1 MGLETG
7 TFIDD
12 LVDTNPPSNDLASQG
27 DDHIRLL
34 KTVLKN
40 TFPNANKAFRL
51 PRADGDNNDVS
62 FDGSEQNMLY
72 FADASGGA
80 LTVTLPTL
88 DSGDAGWE
96 CSIIKSDDSANPVFI
111 APPSGSIRS
120 GSLSLDYT
128 RRGIPRSRTRVW
140 WDGGQWYADRVV
152 GVPVGSLI
160 PFVGADLPVGYV
172 WPNGQTLN
180 TDDYPDYADVRG
192 SGTTPD
198 HRGRVTA
205 GKDDMGGVAAGNL
218 TDIIDGTVLGETGD
232 SAEFFTIGQDNIPN
246 YNLPSHTH
254 AVQYSQLTKQQGP
267 NTSFN
272 ALLSLGPSGANASAN
287 TDSATQNSGG
297 SDDPF
302 PVVQPT
308 IVENLIL
315 VVE

>member
-40 TFPNANKAFRL
+40 TFPNADKAFRL

-96 CSIIKSDDSANPVFI
+96 CSIIKADDSANPVFI
-111 APPSGSIRS
+111 APPSGSIRT
-120 GSLSLDYT
+120 GSLSIAYT

-152 GVPVGSLI
+152 GVPVGSII
-160 PFVGADLPVGYV
+160 PFAGDDLPVGYV

-198 HRGRVTA
+198 HRGNVTA
-205 GKDDMGGVAAGNL
+205 GKDDMGGSAANRLQDVVDGL
-218 TDIIDGTVLGETGD
+218 TLGAMGGEE
-232 SAEFFTIGQDNIPN
+232 SVTIAQGNIPN
-246 YNLPSHTH
+246 YSLGSHTH
-254 AVQYSQLTKQQGP
+254 PMQYGQLTKHEGP
-267 NTSFN
+267 NAAVN
-272 ALLSLGPSGANASAN
+272 VVMSLGASGANASAN
-287 TDSATQNSGG
+287 TDATTINSGG
-297 SDDPF
+297 SGDALPI
-302 PVVQPT
+302 VQPT
-308 IVENLIL
+308 IVENFIL

>member
-40 TFPNANKAFRL
+40 TFPNADKAFRF
-51 PRADGDNNDVS
+51 PRSDGDNNDVS

-88 DSGDAGWE
+88 SNDDAGWE
-96 CSIIKSDDSANPVFI
+96 CSIIKADDSANPVFI
-111 APPSGSIRS
+111 APPSGTIRS

-152 GVPVGSLI
+152 GVPVGSII
-160 PFVGADLPVGYV
+160 PFAGDDLPVGYV

-198 HRGRVTA
+198 HRGNVTA
-205 GKDDMGGVAAGNL
+205 GKDDMGGSAANRLQDVVDGL
-218 TDIIDGTVLGETGD
+218 TLGAMGGVE
-232 SAEFFTIGQDNIPN
+232 AVTITQGNIPN
-246 YNLPSHTH
+246 YSLGSHTH
-254 AVQYSQLTKQQGP
+254 PVQYAQLTKQQGP

-272 ALLSLGPSGANASAN
+272 ALLSLGASGANASAN
-287 TDSATQNSGG
+287 TDATTINSGG
-297 SDDPF
+297 SGDALPI
-302 PVVQPT
+302 VQPT
-308 IVENLIL
+308 IVENFIL